1 MRKEISKQKNLP
13 PFVIFQDPSLIEM
26 ATNYPLTEDDLA
38 NISGVS
44 KGKAIRYGRRF
55 LDLISNYVD
64 QNQIMRPDDFVVKQV
79 ANKSKNKVNII
90 QSIDKKIPLY
100 DIADANA
107 LSMEELLDEMYVIV
121 NAGTRLDINYYIEE
135 NVDEY
140 SNEDI
145 TDYFMEAESDD
156 LKTAADALADDDIT
170 LEEIQL
176 VRIAFLSSMAN

>member
-1 MRKEISKQKNLP
+1 MALNIYHEARSDNLAGKFAVGDVVLNRVNDTRYP
-13 PFVIFQDPSLIEM
+13 NNVCDVIYQGEHRPSWKDPKTLVPVRNRCQFSW
-26 ATNYPLTEDDLA
+26 YCD
-38 NISGVS
+38 
-44 KGKAIRYGRRF
+44 GKS
-55 LDLISNYVD
+55 DE
-64 QNQIMRPDDFVVKQV
+64 
-79 ANKSKNKVNII
+79 
-90 QSIDKKIPLY
+90 IPLY

-107 LSMEELLDEMYVIV
+107 LTMEELLDEMYVIV